1 MENSNEPKQN
11 GYEDMNEEMNFENAE
26 IIEEASLLDEGTSEE
41 VSFEQADTG
50 DDLIIDAEYSESV
63 YDEIPHSRIE
73 HDASHETQSV
83 PNFILYEQSQEQAK
97 APKKARKQKR

>member
-50 DDLIIDAEYSESV
+50 DDLIIDAEYSES
-63 YDEIPHSRIE
+63 EIGRAH
-73 HDASHETQSV
+73 V
-83 PNFILYEQSQEQAK
+83 
-97 APKKARKQKR
+97 